1 MAERWIENEHAV
13 HSAEWARL
21 ARAGPAG
28 RVDAGRVARTAE
40 FYGDRDAP
48 RADGVLPAA
57 FAVVRDGAGRVL
69 LVRRADDLNWELP
82 GGRIDVGESAVDAVV
97 REVAEEAGLPIT
109 VTGLAGVYS
118 DPSHVLV
125 YAGEGARQQL
135 AICFHARPQDNGGSS
150 GNGAGGPPGPG
161 RRPGS
166 PGGHAEAGTGVRPDC
181 VETVAAMW
189 AERGELDR
197 LVMHPAVRRRV
208 DDAVTAP
215 GHVHFD

>member
-1 MAERWIENEHAV
+1 
-13 HSAEWARL
+13 
-21 ARAGPAG
+21 
-28 RVDAGRVARTAE
+28 VARTAE

-57 FAVVRDGAGRVL
+57 FAVVLDGVGRVL

-97 REVAEEAGLPIT
+97 REVAEEAGLGIT

-135 AICFHARPQDNGGSS
+135 AICFHARPMDNGGSS
-150 GNGAGGPPGPG
+150 GNGAGGTTGPG

-166 PGGHAEAGTGVRPDC
+166 PGGGAEPATGVRPDC

-189 AERGELDR
+189 AERGDLDR

-208 DDAVTAP
+208 NDAVTAP

>member
-1 MAERWIENEHAV
+1 
-13 HSAEWARL
+13 
-21 ARAGPAG
+21 
-28 RVDAGRVARTAE
+28 VARTAE

-57 FAVVRDGAGRVL
+57 FAVVRDRVGRVL

-97 REVAEEAGLPIT
+97 REAAEEAGLAIT

-135 AICFHARPQDNGGSS
+135 AICFHARPRQRS
-150 GNGAGGPPGPG
+150 GPG
-161 RRPGS
+161 NDCPARMTPAVARPGS
-166 PGGHAEAGTGVRPDC
+166 RFESGHRGTGAVSVRPDC
-181 VETVAAMW
+181 VETVDVMW
-189 AERGELDR
+189 ADLGELDG

-208 DDAVTAP
+208 NDAVSAP
-215 GHVHFD
+215 DRAHFD

>member
-1 MAERWIENEHAV
+1 MAAKWIADEHAV
-13 HSAEWARL
+13 HSPEWSRL
-21 ARAGPAG
+21 ARAGPAD

-57 FAVVRDGAGRVL
+57 FAVVRDAAGRVL

-82 GGRIDVGESAVDAVV
+82 GGRIDVGESAVDAVA
-97 REVAEEAGLPIT
+97 REVAEEAGLRIT

-135 AICFHARPQDNGGSS
+135 AICFHARPLDDGGSS
-150 GNGAGGPPGPG
+150 GNGAGATPGPG

-166 PGGHAEAGTGVRPDC
+166 PGGDAERVRPDC

-208 DDAVTAP
+208 NDAVTAP

>member
-1 MAERWIENEHAV
+1 M
-13 HSAEWARL
+13 
-21 ARAGPAG
+21 RAGRAMPG
-28 RVDAGRVARTAE
+28 DAWRVARTAE
-40 FYGDRDAP
+40 FYGDRDVP

-97 REVAEEAGLPIT
+97 REVAEEAGLEIT

-125 YAGEGARQQL
+125 YAGEGVRQQL
-135 AICFHARPQDNGGSS
+135 AICFHARPRGEPA
-150 GNGAGGPPGPG
+150 GNGAGSTSGAG
-161 RRPGS
+161 RRAGS
-166 PGGHAEAGTGVRPDC
+166 PGGSGQPATGVRPDC
-181 VETVAAMW
+181 EETVDVMW
-189 AERGELDR
+189 AERGELDG

-208 DDAVTAP
+208 NDAVSAP
-215 GHVHFD
+215 GHAHFD